1 MEETEKNKKHH
12 KEEEDLKLIRIL
24 GKDLKGNKKIFSGLT
39 EIRGISWAFAN
50 ALCKKLKL
58 DKNKKVQE
66 LNEKEIKELEEFV
79 KAPEVP
85 GFLKNRQKDFES
97 GEDQHISGV
106 DLKLRKDF
114 DVKRLRK
121 IKSYKGVRHAAGLP
135 VRGQRTKSNFR
146 RNRAK
151 SGATGIKKK

>member
-1 MEETEKNKKHH
+1 MEKEIKKRH
-12 KEEEDLKLIRIL
+12 EENEEVKLIRIL
-24 GKDLKGNKKIFSGLT
+24 GKDLRGDKKIFSGLIN
-39 EIRGISWAFAN
+39 IRGISWAFAN

-58 DKNKKVQE
+58 DKNKKVQD
-66 LNEKEIKELEEFV
+66 LDEKDMKKLEEFV
-79 KAPEVP
+79 KSPEVP

-97 GEDQHISGV
+97 GEDQHISGA

-114 DVKRLRK
+114 DLKRLRK